1 MNYLRDNKSWNEIEE
16 ENLNWETI
24 KISKVND
31 KIIEMLLNNLKLD
44 LSDDFFISF
53 ESLLKLGEKSESQ
66 IISILSEMDEI
77 RDFKKHLF
85 KFILDFIQNKK
96 NNYYLVPQLF
106 NPDFIVRARTIMKI
120 ESLNETQKYFK
131 FILPLLSD
139 PDDSVR
145 YSALKTIK
153 SLLSD
158 PDDSV
163 RYSTL
168 KMIKSKVY
176 KKLQYQSKHE
186 LNKKILI
193 EIKKILKKIEKK

>member
-53 ESLLKLGEKSESQ
+53 ESLLKLGEKIESQ

-176 KKLQYQSKHE
+176 K
-186 LNKKILI
+186 
-193 EIKKILKKIEKK
+193 